1 MLLPTLR
8 AILVLVIA
16 GAGVGLIH
24 LAVRVAAG
32 QGPNLPELLF
42 WIGNQVGFAA
52 ISALLLA
59 TVVRRPAR

>member
-8 AILVLVIA
+8 SILILVIA
-16 GAGVGLIH
+16 GAGVGLTH
-24 LAVRVAAG
+24 FAVRVAVG
-32 QGPNLPELLF
+32 HGPVLPELLF

-52 ISALLLA
+52 IAALLVA